1 MGWEKSSAYFISTF
15 ILRHLGLSP
24 TVIISP
30 PLVLMRNQIAAAK
43 RLDVCAVKINS
54 ASAEEWTEVK
64 NEVLTDQVDVVLI
77 SPERLAAEGYRLL
90 AGRLA

>member
-30 PLVLMRNQIAAAK
+30 LLVLMRNQIAAAK
-43 RLDVCAVKINS
+43 QLDVCAVTINS
-54 ASAEEWTEVK
+54 SSMEEWTEVK
-64 NEVLTDQVDVVLI
+64 NEALTDRVDVVLI
-77 SPERLAAEGYRLL
+77 SPECLAAEGYRLL
-90 AGRLA
+90 AGLPV